1 MRHTFASNLP
11 SRGKNPT
18 YTAKLLGHKT
28 TEMVMRHYGRWVEQ
42 GAALGYDR
50 PPGALWSIV
59 LSRSAGDRGR
69 RETRVKN
76 E

>member
-50 PPGALWSIV
+50 PRVRYG
-59 LSRSAGDRGR
+59 RSCLAGLPVIEDA
-69 RETRVKN
+69 EKRV
-76 E
+76 